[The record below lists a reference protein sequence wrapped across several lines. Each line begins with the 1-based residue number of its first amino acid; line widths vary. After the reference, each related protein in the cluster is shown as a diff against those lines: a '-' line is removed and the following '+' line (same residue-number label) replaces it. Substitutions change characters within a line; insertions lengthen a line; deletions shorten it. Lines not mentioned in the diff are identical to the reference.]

1 MRKKYNTKPYYWD
14 NAKKFLKKNDATLK
28 KVIEKID
35 NENFLTINSTPFQTL
50 ANAIIGQQISVAA
63 ASSVL
68 KKLKS
73 KINGFSPKK
82 INNASTIALKN
93 SGLSRQKVEYIKLL
107 AQKFIEEPIYFY
119 GLKKLSDK
127 EIIEKLC
134 RLKGIGE
141 WTAQMYLIFQ
151 LNRPDILPTT
161 DIGFIN
167 SAYKIYNIKE
177 PKLSNLLV
185 HSRKWGQYKTV
196 AVWYIWRII
205 DSEVV
210 QY

>member
-127 EIIEKLC
+127 EIVEKLC

-151 LNRPDILPTT
+151 LNRPDVLPTA

-177 PKLSNLLV
+177 PKLKNLLV
-185 HSRKWGQYKTV
+185 HSSKWGQYKTV

-205 DSEVV
+205 DPEVV